1 MEDMKNYAYTLFRT
15 IPLVSHLLFLFGVKA
30 IILAR
35 NLYRFAMQS
44 LSFYGAICMLFNRH
58 NLVFASTGC
67 W

>member
-1 MEDMKNYAYTLFRT
+1 MGFPPDGYR
-15 IPLVSHLLFLFGVKA
+15 LVSRLQFLCGVKA